1 MKKIFFVLI
10 AALFFCSC
18 QQDAPE
24 PQAISLVPEPVSIS
38 VNDGAFAI
46 NAKTKLAFQN
56 LPDNSNLQQYVLEN
70 YHKFFGFEP
79 IVKASATRNVIM
91 FCLNDK
97 TNDEIGEEGYQ
108 LSVSKKMI
116 IISANT
122 EAGLF
127 YGFQTLIQLAP
138 GNVGVEQPATL
149 GVPCVNITD
158 YPRFEWRGS
167 HLDVCRHFFNIDEV
181 KKHLDVMA
189 LYKLNKFHF
198 HLTDDHGWRIQIDRY
213 PELTEIGAWRVDRSD
228 VPWGEAEPAKEGEE
242 CTYGGYFTKDQIREI
257 IAYAAQRHI
266 DVVPEIEMPG
276 HSSAILKAYPQ
287 YACDDFPYDIAIGPY
302 WPPKA
307 ILCGGNDS
315 VMVFLKNVI
324 DEVIELFPYE
334 YVHIGGDEAFKDN
347 WKVCPK
353 CQAKIKD
360 LGLNNEEE
368 LQGWMVA
375 EMEKHINAK
384 GKKIIGWDEIL
395 DGGVSS
401 TATVQSWRG
410 KETAIHAAQNGNA
423 IIMSPTEFC
432 YYDYYQDIPET
443 QPKAI
448 GGWVPL
454 EKAYAFEPIP
464 DSLTAEQAQ
473 FIKGGQC
480 NLWSEFIFTYDHAE
494 FMLLPRL
501 CALSECVWTPKEK
514 KNYEQ
519 FESKIAAQIK
529 LLQQLGYHPCTTI
542 GPLEQPVPAEEK

>member
-1 MKKIFFVLI
+1 MKKTFLFVIITLLFCNFQVN
-10 AALFFCSC
+10 AAKR
-18 QQDAPE
+18 
-24 PQAISLVPEPVSIS
+24 QAVHIVPEPVSMT
-38 VNDGAFAI
+38 VGNGNFVI
-46 NAKTKLAFQN
+46 NANTVLVFQD
-56 LPDNSNLQQYVLEN
+56 LSKDSYTRQYIKEN
-70 YHKFFGFEP
+70 YAKFLGFSPIFISSGHKNAILFSINKENNR
-79 IVKASATRNVIM
+79 V
-91 FCLNDK
+91 L
-97 TNDEIGEEGYQ
+97 GEEGYQ
-108 LSVSKKMI
+108 LSVDKDQI
-116 IISANT
+116 IVSANT
-122 EAGLF
+122 DAGLF
-127 YGFQTLIQLAP
+127 YGFQTLIQLVPQNA
-138 GNVGVEQPATL
+138 GTGKAVDLN
-149 GVPCVNITD
+149 VPCVSITD

-213 PELTEIGAWRVDRSD
+213 PELTEIGAWRVDRSN
-228 VPWGEAEPAKEGEE
+228 VPWGEAEPARKGEK
-242 CTYGGYFTKDQIREI
+242 CTYGGYFSKDQIREI
-257 IAYAAQRHI
+257 VAYAALRHI
-266 DVVPEIEMPG
+266 DVIPEIEMPG
-276 HSSAILKAYPQ
+276 HSSAILKAFPQ
-287 YACDDFPYDIAIGPY
+287 FACDDFPYEVAIGPY

-307 ILCGGNDS
+307 ILCGGNDE

-353 CQAKIKD
+353 CQAKIKA
-360 LGLNNEEE
+360 LGLHNEEE
-368 LQGWMVA
+368 LQGWMVS
-375 EMEKHINAK
+375 EMEKHVNAK

-410 KETAIHAAQNGNA
+410 KETAIKAAQQGNE

-432 YYDYYQDIPET
+432 YYDYYQDEPET

-454 EKAYAFEPIP
+454 PKAYAFEPIP
-464 DSLTAEQAQ
+464 ESLTAEQAK

-514 KNYEQ
+514 KNYKQ
-519 FESKIAAQIK
+519 FESKIGAQIK
-529 LLQQLGYHPCTTI
+529 LLQQLGYNPCTTI
-542 GPLEQPVPAEEK
+542 GQLKDEKKDSKK